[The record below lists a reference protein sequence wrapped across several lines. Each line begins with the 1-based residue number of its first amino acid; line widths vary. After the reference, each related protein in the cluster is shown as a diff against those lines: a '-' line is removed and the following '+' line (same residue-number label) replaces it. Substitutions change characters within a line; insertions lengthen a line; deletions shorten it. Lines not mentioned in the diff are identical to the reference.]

1 MFPIYYYDVYI
12 FTKMI
17 SEPPMKLPKVDLN
30 LFIVFDTVY
39 TERNLT
45 RAARVLHITQPA
57 VSNAL
62 KRLRAAF
69 SDPLFVR
76 TPRGVAPTPVADDIA
91 GRVKEALNM
100 LNQSLTEG
108 EKFAP
113 LRSEKVFSL
122 AVHDIDEAVLA
133 PRLMERLG
141 SRAPGISLE
150 CVSVPRDELQRELAS
165 GSLDFALDVPLF
177 SVPLLC
183 RQLVSRERYVCAVR
197 PGHPAT
203 AEPLTLKR
211 YLALNHVH
219 VSTRRR
225 GVGHIDRA
233 LERLG
238 RARGIKLRMMSYM
251 AAPQVVAS
259 TDLVLT
265 IPRSLASMYGLTTLE
280 LPFEVGTL
288 DQYLYWHRNADE
300 DRANAWMRG
309 ILLDIL
315 GHSESPA
322 RQR

>member
-1 MFPIYYYDVYI
+1 
-12 FTKMI
+12 
-17 SEPPMKLPKVDLN
+17 MKLPKLDLN
-30 LFIVFDTVY
+30 LFVVFDTVY

-76 TPRGVAPTPVADDIA
+76 TPRGVAPTPVADNIA
-91 GRVKEALNM
+91 GRVKEALNL
-100 LNQSLTEG
+100 LNLSLTEG

-113 LRSEKVFSL
+113 RQSEKRFAL
-122 AVHDIDEAVLA
+122 AVHDVDEAILA
-133 PRLMERLG
+133 PRLMEQLEAQ
-141 SRAPGISLE
+141 APGISLE
-150 CVSVPRDELQRELAS
+150 CVSVPRDELEAELAA

-183 RQLVSRERYVCAVR
+183 RQLVSRERYVCAMR
-197 PGHPAT
+197 PGHPAA
-203 AEPLTLKR
+203 AEPLTLGR
-211 YLALNHVH
+211 YLGLNHVH
-219 VSTRRR
+219 VSTRRQ
-225 GVGHIDRA
+225 GVGHVDRA

-238 RARGIKLRMMSYM
+238 RTRGIRLRMMSYM

-265 IPRSLASMYGLTTLE
+265 IPRSLASMYGLAMLE
-280 LPFEVGTL
+280 LPFEVDTL

-300 DRANAWMRG
+300 DRANAWLRG
-309 ILLDIL
+309 ILLGVL
-315 GHSESPA
+315 GQADMPPERRA
-322 RQR
+322 R

>member
-1 MFPIYYYDVYI
+1 
-12 FTKMI
+12 
-17 SEPPMKLPKVDLN
+17 MKLPKVDLN
-30 LFIVFDTVY
+30 LFVVFDTVY

-76 TPRGVAPTPVADDIA
+76 TPRGVAPTPVADHIA

-100 LNQSLTEG
+100 LNLSLTEG

-113 LRSEKVFSL
+113 MRSEKVFAL

-141 SRAPGISLE
+141 NRAPAISIE
-150 CVSVPRDELQRELAS
+150 CVSVPRDELERELAS

-203 AEPLTLKR
+203 AEPLTLER
-211 YLALNHVH
+211 YLDLNHIH

-225 GVGHIDRA
+225 GIGHVDRA

-238 RARGIKLRMMSYM
+238 CARRIKLRMMSYM

-288 DQYLYWHRNADE
+288 DQYLYWHKNADE

-322 RQR
+322 QQR

>member
-1 MFPIYYYDVYI
+1 
-12 FTKMI
+12 
-17 SEPPMKLPKVDLN
+17 MKLPKVDLN
-30 LFIVFDTVY
+30 LFVVFDTVY

-69 SDPLFVR
+69 GDPLFVR
-76 TPRGVAPTPVADDIA
+76 TPRGVAPTPVADNIA
-91 GRVKEALNM
+91 ARVKEALNM
-100 LNQSLTEG
+100 LNISLTEG

-113 LRSEKVFSL
+113 SRSEKVFAL

-133 PRLMERLG
+133 PRLMERLEAE
-141 SRAPGISLE
+141 APGISLE
-150 CVSVPRDELQRELAS
+150 CVSVPRDELEGELAS

-183 RQLVSRERYVCAVR
+183 RQLVSAERYVCAMR
-197 PGHPAT
+197 PGHPAA
-203 AEPLTLKR
+203 AEPLTLDR
-211 YLALNHVH
+211 YLGLSHVH
-219 VSTRRR
+219 VSTRRQ

-238 RARGIKLRMMSYM
+238 RARDIKLRMMSYM

-265 IPRSLASMYGLTTLE
+265 IPRSLASMYGLTALE

-288 DQYLYWHRNADE
+288 DQYLYWHKNADE
-300 DRANAWMRG
+300 DRANTWMRG
-309 ILLDIL
+309 ILLDVL
-315 GHSESPA
+315 GKRESPA
-322 RQR
+322 ARRRF

>member
-1 MFPIYYYDVYI
+1 
-12 FTKMI
+12 
-17 SEPPMKLPKVDLN
+17 MKLPKVDLN
-30 LFIVFDTVY
+30 LFVVFDTVY

-69 SDPLFVR
+69 GDPLFVR
-76 TPRGVAPTPVADDIA
+76 TPRGVAPTPVADNIA
-91 GRVKEALNM
+91 ARVKEALNM
-100 LNQSLTEG
+100 LNVSLTEG

-113 LRSEKVFSL
+113 QRSEKVFAL
-122 AVHDIDEAVLA
+122 ALHDIDEAILLPGLVEQLQA
-133 PRLMERLG
+133 A
-141 SRAPGISLE
+141 APGVSLE
-150 CVSVPRDELQRELAS
+150 CVAVPRDELERELAS

-177 SVPLLC
+177 SVPMLC
-183 RQLVSRERYVCAVR
+183 RQLVSAERYVCAMR
-197 PGHPAT
+197 PGHPA
-203 AEPLTLKR
+203 AGEPLTLEH
-211 YLALNHVH
+211 YLDLEHIH
-219 VSTRRR
+219 VSTRRQ
-225 GVGHIDRA
+225 GVGHIDRG

-238 RARGIKLRMMSYM
+238 RARNIKLRMMSYM

-265 IPRSLASMYGLTTLE
+265 IPRSLALMYGLTTLE

-309 ILLDIL
+309 VLLGAL
-315 GHSESPA
+315 SERGVPVERPGS
-322 RQR
+322 

>member
-1 MFPIYYYDVYI
+1 
-12 FTKMI
+12 
-17 SEPPMKLPKVDLN
+17 MKLPKVDLN
-30 LFIVFDTVY
+30 LFVVFDTVY

-45 RAARVLHITQPA
+45 RAAKVLHITQPA

-69 SDPLFVR
+69 GDPLFVR
-76 TPRGVAPTPVADDIA
+76 TPRGVAPTPVADNIA
-91 GRVKEALNM
+91 ARVKEALNM
-100 LNQSLTEG
+100 LNISLTES

-113 LRSEKVFSL
+113 HRSEKVFAL

-133 PRLMERLG
+133 PRLMERLEAE
-141 SRAPGISLE
+141 APGISLE
-150 CVSVPRDELQRELAS
+150 CVSVPRDELEGELAS
-165 GSLDFALDVPLF
+165 GGLDFALDVPLF

-183 RQLVSRERYVCAVR
+183 RQLVSAERYVCAMR
-197 PGHPAT
+197 PGHPAAT
-203 AEPLTLKR
+203 EPLTLDR
-211 YLALNHVH
+211 YLELDHVH

-238 RARGIKLRMMSYM
+238 RGRDIKLRMMSYM

-300 DRANAWMRG
+300 DRTNTWMRR
-309 ILLDIL
+309 ILLDVL
-315 GHSESPA
+315 GKRESPA
-322 RQR
+322 ARHRP